1 MAQYDEIVKHL
12 MDRFADDFAMLSF
25 ATPDVKVLETL
36 DTEQQTVKVHRNDMT
51 FKVLWNNETVLLHIE
66 VQTHD
71 SRDKP
76 MPLRVLAYAGELL
89 LRYELPVYSVVL
101 YLSSDA
107 GRTDPGGYSYGND
120 QFGLHHKY
128 QVIRLAD
135 LEGESFLDAAS
146 VGLLPFTPLMRPPA
160 DLNAEAWVQKCVE
173 MTESAEVDAQTRST
187 LLFALS
193 TLGSL
198 NHKASLFQRLI
209 SEEMMQES
217 PFYEI
222 IIQRGIERG
231 IERGSLENCIKNTLS
246 VLTERFPLSDTEPV
260 AEALE
265 PIQDLDRLSELHRIA
280 VQTSSVET
288 FLQEIETSEE

>member
-66 VQTHD
+66 VQTQD

-198 NHKASLFQRLI
+198 NHEASLFQRLI

-265 PIQDLDRLSELHRIA
+265 PIQDLDRLSELLRIA

-288 FLQEIETSEE
+288 FLQEIETLEE